1 MVRTIGLVESHVISV
16 EEELDGLGAL
26 LVGRDAE
33 GDASEL
39 DGLVEGEVQD
49 ELLIGVGAQR
59 IGPFALEQVGV
70 VADGVLVETEAA
82 APQQA
87 AVDVGSSP
95 GRCSCGRH
103 AILLLCML

>member
-49 ELLIGVGAQR
+49 AMLLRTQ
-59 IGPFALEQVGV
+59 
-70 VADGVLVETEAA
+70 
-82 APQQA
+82 
-87 AVDVGSSP
+87 
-95 GRCSCGRH
+95 
-103 AILLLCML
+103 